1 MVKNLLEGYKLSTAN
16 TCGFI
21 SEVGLQHSFKCA
33 KQILG
38 EEKTGKSNSMSP
50 E

>member
-16 TCGFI
+16 TCGLI

-38 EEKTGKSNSMSP
+38 AEKTGNSISMSP